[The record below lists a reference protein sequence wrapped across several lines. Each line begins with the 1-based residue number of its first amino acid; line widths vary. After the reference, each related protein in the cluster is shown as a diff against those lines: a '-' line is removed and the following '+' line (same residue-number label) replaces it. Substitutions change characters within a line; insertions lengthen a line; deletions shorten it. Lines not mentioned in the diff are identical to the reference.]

1 MKRWLMKPESLII
14 ARFWGPVGIVVG
26 FICLLNVSNV
36 TATSINF
43 EPKNGMTNF
52 IAGIAL
58 IVIGLIIASLARDK
72 TAWARVG
79 CTTGLSI
86 FFWGI
91 HVFNTYKSGLGFG
104 IGWGAIILGII
115 LLGIGF
121 KFAPGL
127 PWSPK

>member
-1 MKRWLMKPESLII
+1 MKRWLQKPESLKI
-14 ARFWGPVGIVVG
+14 ASFWGSVGIVVG

-43 EPKNGMTNF
+43 EPQNGMTNF
-52 IAGIAL
+52 IAGIILIAL
-58 IVIGLIIASLARDK
+58 GVIIASLAQDK
-72 TAWARVG
+72 TGWARVG

-91 HVFNTYKSGLGFG
+91 HVFNTYKTGLGFS

-121 KFAPGL
+121 KLAPGFK
-127 PWSPK
+127 WSPK